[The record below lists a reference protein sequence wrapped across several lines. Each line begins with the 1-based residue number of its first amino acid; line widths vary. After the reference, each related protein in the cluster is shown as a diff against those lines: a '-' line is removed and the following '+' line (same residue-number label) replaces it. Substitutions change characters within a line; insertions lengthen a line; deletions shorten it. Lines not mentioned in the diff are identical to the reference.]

1 MTVRRF
7 NLYRR
12 IWVLLELIKTIIK
25 PNPDYLNRMISY
37 LYFQNPFEMKANRL
51 LPVVIFLSL
60 LLACESE
67 KKVNKDVIDEINK
80 LSEVKKVNEADMIS
94 YAMKW
99 GDEIS
104 NEAQQALIS
113 TLQKAIA
120 EQGIGGAVEF
130 CRAEAL
136 PITHEVGKKHKVTVK
151 RVSLKNRN
159 PSNSPSDV
167 EKNLLEAYA
176 YNVENN
182 LENKPNIQ
190 KIDEGETLLFT
201 KAIVIPNGM
210 CLNCHGEA
218 GKEIAEETLTKIQTL
233 YPEDQATGFKVGD
246 LRGMW
251 SIALPKSEVIKN
263 M

>member
-1 MTVRRF
+1 
-7 NLYRR
+7 
-12 IWVLLELIKTIIK
+12 
-25 PNPDYLNRMISY
+25 
-37 LYFQNPFEMKANRL
+37 MKSNFF
-51 LPVVIFLSL
+51 LPVLCFLSL
-60 LLACESE
+60 LIACESE
-67 KKVNKDVIDEINK
+67 KKVNKDVIDEIKK

-104 NEAQQALIS
+104 AEAQQTLIG

-120 EQGIGGAVEF
+120 EHGVDGAVEF

-136 PITHEVGKKHKVTVK
+136 PITHEVGKKHNVTVK

-159 PSNSPSDV
+159 PSNSPSEV

-176 YNVENN
+176 YNVENGI
-182 LENKPNIQ
+182 ENKPNIQ

-201 KAIVIPNGM
+201 KAIAIPNGM
-210 CLNCHGEA
+210 CLNCHGEP
-218 GKEIAEETLTKIQTL
+218 GTDVAEETLSKIEML

>member
-1 MTVRRF
+1 
-7 NLYRR
+7 
-12 IWVLLELIKTIIK
+12 
-25 PNPDYLNRMISY
+25 MIPY
-37 LYFQNPFEMKANRL
+37 LYFQNPIEMKANCV
-51 LPVVIFLSL
+51 LPILFLLSL
-60 LLACESE
+60 LVACESE
-67 KKVNKDVIDEINK
+67 RKVNKDVIDEIKK
-80 LSEVKKVNEADMIS
+80 LSEVKKVNEAEMIS
-94 YAMKW
+94 YALKW

-104 NEAQQALIS
+104 NEAQQSLIS

-120 EQGIGGAVEF
+120 EHGIAGAVEF

-136 PITHEVGKKHKVTVK
+136 PITHEVGKKHNVTVK

-159 PSNSPSDV
+159 PSNIPSEV

-190 KIDEGETLLFT
+190 KINDGETLLFT
-201 KAIVIPNGM
+201 KAIAIPNGM
-210 CLNCHGEA
+210 CLNCHGEP
-218 GKEIAEETLTKIQTL
+218 GKEITTETLTRIVNL
-233 YPEDQATGFKVGD
+233 YPEDQAVGLKVGD